1 MSTKIGPKEAAQ
13 RALREAHYEESRRQ
27 SKPTP
32 AELKTA
38 IAAVPA
44 KKPPKAKKK
53 RT

>member
-13 RALREAHYEESRRQ
+13 RALREANYEASRKAAR
-27 SKPTP
+27 PTP